1 MERDS
6 KGRFVKGIV
15 PEGSTPFSA
24 GVAQEMQLRSAEA
37 RKANRTLR
45 ETMLAALSEDGGG
58 GVTRME
64 HLVRKAMENHR
75 KGKLTFHDL
84 KDLAAVLGEG
94 TLNVKTDGPAI
105 VPMTPEAIEALSKWS
120 SKEE

>member
-1 MERDS
+1 MAKNDGKFK
-6 KGRFVKGIV
+6 KGELPPVGKPI
-15 PEGSTPFSA
+15 SA
-24 GVAQEMQLRSAEA
+24 EVAREYQAKSAEA

-94 TLNVKTDGPAI
+94 TLNVKTEGPAI